1 MARVARHLH
10 GEVLGD
16 RGLEV
21 EPASGAARAVEEE
34 QRRASALRIEVHR
47 RPAHGD
53 LTHGG
58 RVAATSIVHI
68 NLLVRRRRV

>member
-1 MARVARHLH
+1 
-10 GEVLGD
+10 
-16 RGLEV
+16 
-21 EPASGAARAVEEE
+21 VEEE

-53 LTHGG
+53 LMHGG
-58 RVAATSIVHI
+58 RVAVTSIVHV